1 MNKDKLI
8 LFSGPAS
15 NELGNLIARYLNQPL
30 GWIQVNQFSDGE
42 TSIEITENIR
52 GKHIFLIQS
61 TYQPGNEHLVQL
73 LLMAD
78 ACKRASAESI
88 SAVIPYFGYSRQDRR
103 PRNTRGPVSAKLV
116 ANLIETAGIQR
127 LITVDLH
134 ADQIEG
140 FFSIPV
146 DNIYSSQILLSDIW
160 KKRYQDPV
168 IVSPDVGGVLRAR
181 AIARRLDSAGL
192 AIIDKRREAANKSEV
207 MNIIGDVDRKTTI
220 LFDDMVDTAGTL
232 TSVANVS
239 GKIGPDGKIKD
250 IDKAMLSDSASTVAG
265 AMLGTSTVTTYVES
279 AAGVKAGGKTGMT
292 SLTIGV
298 LFLACLFFSP
308 LATSLPKEVDAAAL
322 IYIATLFVRN
332 ITDISWDD
340 AAEAGPAVL
349 AMIAMPFTY
358 SISNGIALAFIS
370 YAAIK
375 ICTGK
380 IDNTSPAIWVIAIA
394 SVVSFWVA

>member
-15 NELGNLIARYLNQPL
+15 TGLGNLIARYLNQPL

-42 TSIEITENIR
+42 TSIEIAENIR

-61 TYQPGNEHLVQL
+61 TYQPGNEHLMQL

-160 KKRYQDPV
+160 KQRYQDPV

-207 MNIIGDVDRKTTI
+207 MNIIGDVDGKTTI

-232 TSVANVS
+232 CNAASALKEK
-239 GKIGPDGKIKD
+239 GAIK
-250 IDKAMLSDSASTVAG
+250 TVA
-265 AMLGTSTVTTYVES
+265 Y
-279 AAGVKAGGKTGMT
+279 AAHP
-292 SLTIGV
+292 V
-298 LFLACLFFSP
+298 LS
-308 LATSLPKEVDAAAL
+308 
-322 IYIATLFVRN
+322 
-332 ITDISWDD
+332 
-340 AAEAGPAVL
+340 GPAIER
-349 AMIAMPFTY
+349 IADSNLDELVVTDTIPLSKEAKSVEKIRQL
-358 SISNGIALAFIS
+358 SIAEILGETIQRMLDDQSVSSL
-370 YAAIK
+370 YA
-375 ICTGK
+375 
-380 IDNTSPAIWVIAIA
+380 D
-394 SVVSFWVA
+394 